1 MSHPQKPIASSQRLQ
16 FALRFIPRVLT
27 AYATTLYTLF
37 SQLNFNHKAFQRV
50 FRLNVVQNM
59 VGMPLM
65 QMRAG
70 QPTTGQVVE
79 QFCSTENIPL
89 ETVEV
94 KSDGFVPAK
103 LYFIDTEAS
112 ADDGV
117 LLYFHGGGYMFPLST
132 PKALEYM
139 RKMASFSSRR
149 LVVLEYTLTP
159 EAKYPTQLAQAVAA
173 LDLLLKT
180 RKPSQIIVGGDSAG
194 GNLTFA
200 LIAHL
205 HQPHPSLKALP
216 VESSDQLAAAFGISP
231 RVLNTTNSPS
241 FTRNNGKDIISKQ
254 SVEQITENWKPDVD
268 HVWAA
273 PATGKFWKDIKAKK
287 VLLVV
292 GEDEVY
298 VDDVVDFAADLGA
311 EVGRS
316 DRQYKVCEGE
326 YHDQWIMDMQM
337 GIHDGIMTETMRT
350 WFKSL

>member
-1 MSHPQKPIASSQRLQ
+1 
-16 FALRFIPRVLT
+16 
-27 AYATTLYTLF
+27 
-37 SQLNFNHKAFQRV
+37 
-50 FRLNVVQNM
+50 
-59 VGMPLM
+59 M

-79 QFCSTENIPL
+79 QFCSTENISF
-89 ETVEV
+89 EKVEV
-94 KSDGFVPAK
+94 NSDGFVPGQ
-103 LYFIDTEAS
+103 LYFIDTKAS
-112 ADDGV
+112 ANDGV
-117 LLYFHGGGYMFPLST
+117 LLYFHGGGYMNPLST

-180 RKPSQIIVGGDSAG
+180 RKLSQIIVGGDSAG

-205 HQPHPSLKALP
+205 HQPHPSLKELP
-216 VESSDQLAAAFGISP
+216 IGPSDQLAAAFGISP

-241 FTRNNGKDIISKQ
+241 FTRNNGKDIINKQ
-254 SVEQITENWKPDVD
+254 SVEQITENWKPEAD

-273 PATGKFWKDIKAKK
+273 PAKGSFWKEIKAKK

-298 VDDVVDFAADLGA
+298 VDDVVDFASDLGA

-326 YHDQWIMDMQM
+326 YHDQWMMDMAM
-337 GIHDGIMTETMRT
+337 GIDDGIMSETMRS